1 VLLATPQLVC
11 GISHAPGAGAAGNSR
26 LARKVKPLCR
36 FYEREMAA
44 YALLRGIDYIYDEC
58 PYAEGSTSI
67 YHKEVL
73 NQMENVHPG
82 TKLNFYLRFL
92 TAREQGLFGDR
103 RAGAQQ
109 LHACAECGQP
119 NPPRASARLPDD
131 RKIVLQPCP

>member
-1 VLLATPQLVC
+1 VLPE
-11 GISHAPGAGAAGNSR
+11 SPG

-44 YALLRGIDYIYDEC
+44 YALLRGIDYIYEEC

-82 TKLNFYLRFL
+82 TKLNFYLRFQV
-92 TAREQGLFGDR
+92 AREQGLLGDR
-103 RAGAQQ
+103 RVGGAA
-109 LHACAECGQP
+109 LPACTECGQP
-119 NPPRASARLPDD
+119 TSAPGKCSFCRMIERSSTSLAQQNRLTPSSCD
-131 RKIVLQPCP
+131 PT